1 MRSADIM
8 LDELASRTGTHMP
21 TITLTCDR
29 CSKPF
34 SVDDA
39 RVGDKV
45 ECPSCRDVQVVR
57 EVPFQARADE
67 DRAAAAG
74 FPPRLGPE
82 VDVMR
87 LRPVMFRSH
96 PLKFALVCLG
106 LPGGCIGGIV
116 AFAMGIIPLAVAL
129 GVLALISIV
138 VLIAWK
144 VQNLNDGLLI
154 TTRRVVDREGIL
166 SRNTS
171 EILIKD
177 IRHVMVKQS
186 FVERMFNVGTLAL
199 SSASDD
205 GVEISMDHMAKPNDV
220 KRVIDLYR

>member
-1 MRSADIM
+1 
-8 LDELASRTGTHMP
+8 MP
-21 TITLTCDR
+21 SFTLTCDR

-34 SVDDA
+34 SVADA
-39 RVGDKV
+39 RPGDKV

-57 EVPFQARADE
+57 DQPSSDQETDL
-67 DRAAAAG
+67 AAAAG
-74 FPPRLGPE
+74 YPPRLGPE
-82 VDVMR
+82 VEVMR

-96 PLKFALVCLG
+96 PIRFAMISIG
-106 LPGGCIGGIV
+106 LPGGVIGGIV
-116 AFAMGIIPLAVAL
+116 AFVMHVLPLAI
-129 GVLALISIV
+129 LAAAAAVISTI
-138 VLIAWK
+138 VLIVWK
-144 VQNLNDGLLI
+144 IQNLNDGLLV

-177 IRHVMVKQS
+177 IRHVMVKQN
-186 FVERMFNVGTLAL
+186 VWERLFNVGTLAL